1 MHNHPHDS
9 IYVTVRRINQSWHV
23 MATTRDAEHT
33 HGQAFYDRSDA
44 WDLAKEIRR
53 GLAGGDDLNL
63 RFWSSTER

>member
-1 MHNHPHDS
+1 MHDSYHDS
-9 IYVTVRRINQSWHV
+9 IYVTVRRINQSWRV

-53 GLAGGDDLNL
+53 GLAGGYDLNL
-63 RFWSSTER
+63 RFWSSIER